1 MGHNLVMTTTNE
13 TAPIRKYIEAML
25 PWAHGHQ
32 IKGITDYVMAI
43 LDRQTGNQAD
53 LVRELGNQEA
63 ALKRLSRLTHND
75 RLPPR
80 KLADNVLDQALS
92 QLPQRGK
99 VRLAIDWT
107 IEAEQHLLTVSL
119 LIRGRAVPIYW
130 RAYTASVLKGRMRL
144 YELAIIKRVIT
155 RFARQISLGRLRV
168 TADRGFADVE
178 LMDLLNSYGIFYVIR
193 ARANTKVFVQGE
205 WRSLQ
210 SLRFVTN
217 SRRRNVGQVRYCE
230 SKPRRAW
237 VSLSRVKTQT
247 GKWEVWYLVS
257 NHGLRAGQM
266 AGEYAR
272 RFGCEQGFRDAK
284 WLLGFAEARMADIQA
299 WARFFALF
307 AIALLMLVSLGT
319 ALLRLGKH
327 AILQLLR
334 RVASRRRGRW
344 EVSLVNAILLLL
356 KTDSALWQWLRH
368 ETILDLEA
376 ALPNVS

>member
-1 MGHNLVMTTTNE
+1 MGFTSTGVCKSDTRNLTRILCRATNQN
-13 TAPIRKYIEAML
+13 RKLFFY
-25 PWAHGHQ
+25 
-32 IKGITDYVMAI
+32 
-43 LDRQTGNQAD
+43 NS

-92 QLPQRGK
+92 QLPKRGK

-237 VSLSRVKTQT
+237 VSLSRVKNQT

-284 WLLGFAEARMADIQA
+284 WLLGFAEARIADIQA
-299 WARFFALF
+299 WSRFFALF